1 MLTTKKE
8 NQPVTLENTHT
19 PDIQFK
25 EVERNINEREQ
36 EISRLIKQ
44 HSIPVEWFDVNFNPN
59 TQDFKTDTVK
69 EAYNNILN
77 YQREISEY
85 INTFCMSRD
94 RLKSI
99 TQQID
104 ASILEAQDAKMA
116 IVKANQN
123 LVLSY
128 AKRFR
133 HKVSSD
139 EFLNLMHEGS
149 VALMK
154 AIDNFNYQG
163 GYKFRT
169 YATWWIRQGITR
181 AAVKQDTAENDGNE
195 TQEEA

>member
-1 MLTTKKE
+1 M
-8 NQPVTLENTHT
+8 TLENTHT

-44 HSIPVEWFDVNFNPN
+44 HSIPVEWFDVNFKPD

-94 RLKSI
+94 KLKSI
-99 TQQID
+99 NQQID
-104 ASILEAQDAKMA
+104 ISVLEAQDAKMA

-154 AIDNFNYQG
+154 AIDNYNYQG

-169 YATWWIRQGITR
+169 YATWWIRQGIVR
-181 AAVKQDTAENDGNE
+181 AAAKHDTSENDSNE
-195 TQEEA
+195 TQEES